1 MKNEK
6 GITLVALVITIIL
19 MMILLSVSIETGFTT
34 YENMK
39 VQAFIAKM
47 ITVQE
52 AVDKLCDKYSIQEI
66 NEMGS
71 SFNSVENDTEK
82 NVLSNLIN
90 VENRP
95 QLNWYELAGDSNT
108 SNYRYF
114 SIDDISSILGIK
126 DFDTPIFFNPRTR
139 NVIAAKGVKY
149 KDETNEDKMYYRQ
162 YDLPGGQSLSQPNI
176 DTDFTLNC
184 NVKTFDN
191 KAVIYVNATKKNSNN
206 EDVNIDIISL
216 KYSKK
221 NGNKY
226 GNVIISDD
234 LDKITIT
241 ESGIYQVV
249 AETRSSAIQ
258 DENSSFENLGEGVVT
273 KSSEDL
279 NIVIVN
285 KPMLVAGMTPIK
297 YTQNGEIETPPD
309 ENYEDW
315 YKDWYNYGDKRWA
328 NVMLNDK
335 TDENKDGSI
344 YVWIPRYAYSIDEN
358 NNINIEFM
366 KGVSSVITTSGN
378 SLASTYR
385 VIPAFE
391 DGTTTGFAYGEW
403 DSELFGIWV
412 AKYEAI
418 ETSNYAKSY
427 SPNSNATTGKT
438 ISEMVTCCNNIKT
451 TVTGMNLSNVDT
463 HLMKNSEWGAVSY
476 LTHSEYGNTSLSP
489 KSGFNTKLTS
499 TNTLSTGNYYGIEGL
514 SGGVQEA
521 VSAGIDFSDLNI
533 ENVST
538 KYFTLYNSVEND
550 NNIYGD
556 GVNEINWNIDNR
568 GKEYPIVDNENSIN
582 NPFFAR
588 GGYNNGASLI
598 GNTNIFTYLESLE
611 AGNEYTGFRPVL
623 IVEY

>member
-66 NEMGS
+66 NGMGVSFS
-71 SFNSVENDTEK
+71 SLDDVDYKVEK
-82 NVLSNLIN
+82 KVLSDLLTNKP
-90 VENRP
+90 ES
-95 QLNWYELAGDSNT
+95 NWYGLAGDNNSA
-108 SNYRYF
+108 NYRYF
-114 SIDDISSILGIK
+114 SVEDISSILGIK

-139 NVIAAKGVKY
+139 NVIAVKGVKY
-149 KDETNEDKMYYRQ
+149 EDKMYYRQ
-162 YDLPGGQSLSQPNI
+162 YDLPGGQSLPQPNT
-176 DTDFTLNC
+176 DTDFTLNYT
-184 NVKTFDN
+184 VKTFDN
-191 KAVIYVNATKKNSNN
+191 KAIIYVNATKKNSNN

-226 GNVIISDD
+226 GNDIISDD

-335 TDENKDGSI
+335 TGENGTDGSI
-344 YVWIPRYAYSIDEN
+344 YVWIPRYAYYIDSNN

-366 KGVSSVITTSGN
+366 KGVSSVLTTSGKAL
-378 SLASTYR
+378 SSTYK

-391 DGTTTGFAYGEW
+391 DGTTTGFANGEW

-418 ETSNYAKSY
+418 ETNNYAKSY
-427 SPNSNATTGKT
+427 SSASNATTGKT
-438 ISEMVTCCNNIKT
+438 ISEMVNCCNKIKT
-451 TVTGMNLSNVDT
+451 TVKRMKVSNVDT

-489 KSGFNTKLTS
+489 KSGFNTEINT
-499 TNTLSTGNYYGIEGL
+499 TNTTSTGNYYGIEGL
-514 SGGVQEA
+514 SGGVQETIA
-521 VSAGIDFSDLNI
+521 AGINISALNSQ
-533 ENVST
+533 NKST
-538 KYFTLYNSVEND
+538 KYATLYNSESA
-550 NNIYGD
+550 NNTIYGD
-556 GVNEINWNIDNR
+556 GVKEIDWSIDSR
-568 GKEYPIVDNENSIN
+568 GTDYPDAD
-582 NPFFAR
+582 NPFFGR
-588 GGYNNGASLI
+588 GGYDNNGSSI
-598 GNTNIFTYLESLE
+598 KNTNIFTYSKNSLSDN
-611 AGNEYTGFRPVL
+611 GNNYTGFRPVL